1 MSGNPGSSSHSKAVL
16 SEAHLLGLVLTP
28 IHHWVML
35 REGQLV
41 QIPPTAHVATL
52 DGDGS
57 VVLVPPIIHLAVDVV
72 VHDVVLGP
80 VLSIAKPE
88 SQVHMGSA

>member
-1 MSGNPGSSSHSKAVL
+1 M
-16 SEAHLLGLVLTP
+16 
-28 IHHWVML
+28 
-35 REGQLV
+35 